1 MAPPEPPAPAEAA
14 AQPLAAAAGGLRP
27 AAAAP
32 VITVDGPTASGKG
45 TIAARVAAELGWHHL
60 DSGALYRLVALQA
73 LRVGAPLDSAAPLAA
88 LAARMRPAFLGG
100 RILLAGEDVTES
112 IRAEEVGQAASRIAV
127 LAPVRTALVDFQRAF
142 RQSPGLVAD
151 GRDLGTVIFPDA
163 ALKVFLTASAES
175 RAARRHKQ
183 LIEKGFSVNLADLL
197 QDLQQRDARDSQRAA
212 APLMPAEGAFVL
224 DSTLLSIDQT
234 VRAVIGRYRAQ
245 ARGTA

>member
-1 MAPPEPPAPAEAA
+1 MAPPAPPVASPPAASA
-14 AQPLAAAAGGLRP
+14 AQPAPSSAQP
-27 AAAAP
+27 IAAP

-88 LAARMRPAFLGG
+88 LAARMCAAFQGG
-100 RILLAGEDVTES
+100 GILLAGEDVTEA
-112 IRAEEVGQAASRIAV
+112 IRAEEAGQAASRIAV

-212 APLMPAEGAFVL
+212 APLVPAEGAFVL

-245 ARGTA
+245 VRGAA

>member
-1 MAPPEPPAPAEAA
+1 MAPPAPPVASPPAASA
-14 AQPLAAAAGGLRP
+14 AQPAPSSAQP
-27 AAAAP
+27 IAAP

-88 LAARMRPAFLGG
+88 LAARMCPAFQGG
-100 RILLAGEDVTES
+100 RILLAGEDVTEA

-212 APLMPAEGAFVL
+212 APLVPAEGAFVL

-245 ARGTA
+245 VRGAA

>member
-1 MAPPEPPAPAEAA
+1 MIAPPLPST
-14 AQPLAAAAGGLRP
+14 P
-27 AAAAP
+27 AATARLPDVP

-73 LRVGAPLDSAAPLAA
+73 LRIGAPLDSAAPLAA
-88 LAARMRPAFLGG
+88 LAARMHPAFEAG
-100 RILLAGEDVTES
+100 RILLAGEDYTDA
-112 IRAEEVGQAASRIAV
+112 IRAEQVGQAASRLAV
-127 LAPVRTALVDFQRAF
+127 LAPVRSALVDAQRAF
-142 RQSPGLVAD
+142 RRSPGLVAD

-175 RAARRHKQ
+175 RAQRRHKQ
-183 LIEKGFSVNLADLL
+183 LIEKGFSVSLADLL

-212 APLMPAEGAFVL
+212 APLVPAEGAFVL

-234 VRAVIGRYRAQ
+234 VRAVIGRYRTQ
-245 ARGTA
+245 VRGAA